1 MRAVPN
7 GSLRACDKTRR
18 FRYLSVSV
26 QPEQSSPVPPCGPQK
41 AGTSHVAYL
50 MNTYPVTSATFIRR
64 EIAALEA
71 LGVSVSRFALRPW
84 DQPLVD
90 PADRQEQTRT
100 TYLLAPGGLRLLGM
114 ALREGGRNPR
124 GFLRATRTAWQLYR
138 NAARGSFVRHVAY
151 LLEAVHLKRS
161 LGACTHVHAHF
172 STNTAAVALLC
183 AELGGPGY
191 SFTAHGPDEF
201 LDPVAASLR
210 MKLEHAR
217 FVVAITEFARVQ
229 LALAGGMSIWPKLN
243 VVRCGV
249 DLDDLPVSPAPAPD
263 APFVCVGRLC
273 VQKAQEL
280 IVAALADVHQTHPH
294 ARVVL
299 IGDGDTRP
307 AIGAAIDRHGLG
319 AHVDLRGWADNA
331 GVRDALAQARAL
343 LLPSFAEGLPIVI
356 MEAHALGRPVIST
369 YIAGIP
375 ELVDAQ
381 SGWLVPAG
389 DVSALADAMRACMQ
403 ASPEQLARMGATG
416 RTRVEAAHDI
426 TQSAAQ
432 LKALFSTYA

>member
-1 MRAVPN
+1 M
-7 GSLRACDKTRR
+7 
-18 FRYLSVSV
+18 
-26 QPEQSSPVPPCGPQK
+26 QI
-41 AGTSHVAYL
+41 AYL
-50 MNTYPVTSATFIRR
+50 MNTYPVTSGTFIRR

-71 LGVSVSRFALRPW
+71 QGVRVRRFAIRAW

-100 TYLLAPGGLRLLGM
+100 TYLLAPGGVRLARMTLQE
-114 ALREGGRNPR
+114 AFFNPR
-124 GFLRATRTAWQLYR
+124 GVLRAAKTAWQLHR
-138 NAARGSFVRHVAY
+138 NAGRHTLVRHVAY
-151 LLEAVHLKRS
+151 LLEAVHLKRLAAGCS
-161 LGACTHVHAHF
+161 HVHAHF

-183 AELGGPGY
+183 ARMGGPGY

-201 LDPVAASLR
+201 VNPAAASLG
-210 MKLEHAR
+210 MKLHHAR
-217 FVVAITEFARVQ
+217 FAVAITEFARVQ
-229 LALAGGMSIWPKLN
+229 LALAYGMDIWPKLH

-249 DLDDLPVSPAPAPD
+249 DVADLRPAPAPAAD

-280 IVAALADVHQTHPH
+280 IVAALAQLHQTHPH
-294 ARVVL
+294 ARLVL

-307 AIGAAIDRHGLG
+307 AIATAIARHGLD

-331 GVRDALAQARAL
+331 AVKDALAGARAL

-375 ELVDAQ
+375 ELVDDQ
-381 SGWLVPAG
+381 TGWLVPAG
-389 DVSALADAMRACMQ
+389 DVTALAGAMRACMDTP
-403 ASPEQLARMGATG
+403 PEDLARMGAQG
-416 RTRVEAAHDI
+416 RVRVEKAHDI
-426 TQSAAQ
+426 SRSAAA
-432 LKALFSTYA
+432 LKALFGKFA

>member
-1 MRAVPN
+1 
-7 GSLRACDKTRR
+7 
-18 FRYLSVSV
+18 
-26 QPEQSSPVPPCGPQK
+26 
-41 AGTSHVAYL
+41 

-114 ALREGGRNPR
+114 ALREGLRNPR
-124 GFLRATRTAWQLYR
+124 GFLRAARTAWQLHR
-138 NAARGSFVRHVAY
+138 NAGRGSFVRHVAY
-151 LLEAVHLKRS
+151 MLEAVHLKRS
-161 LGACTHVHAHF
+161 LGVCTHVHAHF

-183 AELGGPGY
+183 EHLGGPEY

-201 LDPVAASLR
+201 LDPRAASLR
-210 MKLEHAR
+210 MKLQHAR
-217 FVVAITEFARVQ
+217 FAVAITEFARVQ
-229 LALAGGMSIWPKLN
+229 LALAGGMSVWPKLK
-243 VVRCGV
+243 VVQCGV
-249 DLDDLPVSPAPAPD
+249 DLHDLPIQSAPAPD

-280 IVAALADVHQTHPH
+280 IVEALADVRRTHPH
-294 ARVVL
+294 ARVIL

-307 AIGAAIDRHGLG
+307 AITAAIDRHGLG
-319 AHVDLRGWADNA
+319 AHVELRGWADNA
-331 GVRDALAQARAL
+331 GVRDALSQARAL

-389 DVSALADAMRACMQ
+389 DVPALADAMRACMQ
-403 ASPEQLARMGATG
+403 ASPEQLARMGTTG
-416 RTRVEAAHDI
+416 RARVEATHDI

-432 LKALFSTYA
+432 LKALFSAYP